1 MRWSWLRSISCV
13 LSTVLWLRGKRP
25 GHVIHHF
32 HGNCPS
38 IGHLCNQRPIRP
50 RVRLGCL
57 CPVSA
62 SRHRQIRL
70 SLTTLTPT
78 RAHPSGPEWK
88 REGTLWFIFSFPFF
102 PSSFCILF
110 ITLSQEDASCLSC
123 QDEAL
128 FPELLRGIAFQNPIC
143 QGQTVGPFRQEPL
156 TATFTAD
163 QWQLY
168 QTINQMDL
176 RPISKIRH

>member
-1 MRWSWLRSISCV
+1 MATIEKFPLFSERHIMAGGQKARLR
-13 LSTVLWLRGKRP
+13 
-25 GHVIHHF
+25 VIHHF

-88 REGTLWFIFSFPFF
+88 REGTLIYFVPSFFS
-102 PSSFCILF
+102 SSFGILF
-110 ITLSQEDASCLSC
+110 ISLSQEDASCLSC
-123 QDEAL
+123 QADAL
-128 FPELLRGIAFQNPIC
+128 FPEPVRGIAFQNPIC

-156 TATFTAD
+156 TATFTED

-176 RPISKIRH
+176 RTISKR